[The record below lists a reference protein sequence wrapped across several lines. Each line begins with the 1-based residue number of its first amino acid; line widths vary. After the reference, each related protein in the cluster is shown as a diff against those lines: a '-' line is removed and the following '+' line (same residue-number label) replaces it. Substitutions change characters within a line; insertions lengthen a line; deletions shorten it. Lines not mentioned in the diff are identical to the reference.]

1 MFGPPDRVRG
11 AFYDPLMAKYWVRF
25 EMPLMV
31 EVDDESDDV
40 TRVVTLPDEIHG
52 ARDDSLDFMVFDDQ
66 FVRHSMENQ
75 PYLHAWSVAQPRS
88 QEAMFFRGPPT
99 YWPDSLDW
107 EEGFDFTEADERYAD
122 INPYGQPDG

>member
-1 MFGPPDRVRG
+1 
-11 AFYDPLMAKYWVRF
+11 MAEYWVRF

-88 QEAMFFRGPPT
+88 QEAMFFRGPST
-99 YWPDSLDW
+99 YWPDSLAW
-107 EEGFDFTEADERYAD
+107 EEGISWVTVPKWRTIDPLSVVRRSSLAVAFL
-122 INPYGQPDG
+122 